1 MDDDHQLSQ
10 FLSVTGSS
18 DATIARQYLE
28 MSGNNLE
35 MAVGL
40 FLEHGA
46 GGMAG
51 GGGGG
56 VGSASAAAGAGAA
69 YHHASEVRAPD
80 QTRTMRLMDF
90 DDGPSPA
97 VLAALGGRGGR
108 HALAA
113 LGGVGMG
120 GVMGENAMDE
130 DDDLMAM
137 RSTWAALDEQ
147 RQRRPASNAS
157 SGGGAAGGSGIGS
170 EARRNPR
177 RAAGSASGGGR
188 RRTGSTNNSSNN
200 GDDGDDDDD
209 VQVVNPDGQRMD
221 QDNAEDDNHHHND
234 DDDDQDSYH
243 YDDESDDDSYHAA
256 NGTPRAPTNAHN
268 APSLSEIFAPPT
280 HLIHRAGGFLGA
292 KAIAK
297 DTRRWLLVNIQND
310 SDFACHALN
319 RDVWRDELVENLVRE
334 GFIFWQVSN
343 TTAEGRTYVERYK
356 VAGYP
361 HLGILDPRTGKL
373 LWRKEG
379 WTQVEAVTAEM
390 FVEMASDF
398 CSRHSF
404 DRMPTLGSGS
414 GRGRPAGY
422 GSGGNTASGSGGSS
436 GSSSHPMDVDA
447 RSGKR
452 PIHELSE
459 EEQLQAAIRASM
471 QPDNNNSNGDGD
483 GDNAAGKGMDDSVE
497 IVDMEDHSNNHP
509 RRGEEG
515 KEEEEEEDLKKP
527 SFETDIR
534 VMAVGDEPSP
544 GAGDVARVQIRM
556 PDGKRLVRKFRGED
570 TVKVIYAFVA
580 VSARMFCM
588 SCILCVRTLRALR
601 KSFRMLSS
609 CVLFHPIELIDF
621 EWMDPL
627 TSKLNLVWLLFLC
640 SSSLLPLL
648 YYIMFNSISQQNND
662 EAKGGKEF
670 ELKAKFPP
678 QDLFPS
684 VNDSISSCGLSGE
697 AINVIWK

>member
-1 MDDDHQLSQ
+1 MSSSSNNQGKNCNSNDDSGNANNNMDDDHQLSQ

-51 GGGGG
+51 GGDGG

-120 GVMGENAMDE
+120 GMMGENAMDE

-157 SGGGAAGGSGIGS
+157 SGGGASGGSGRGIGS
-170 EARRNPR
+170 EAGRNPR

-200 GDDGDDDDD
+200 GDDDDDDDD
-209 VQVVNPDGQRMD
+209 VQVVNPDGQRVE
-221 QDNAEDDNHHHND
+221 QDNAEDDNHHHHDD

-256 NGTPRAPTNAHN
+256 NGIPRAPTNAHN

-334 GFIFWQVSN
+334 GFVFWQASN

-404 DRMPTLGSGS
+404 DRMPTLGGGS
-414 GRGRPAGY
+414 VRGRPAGY
-422 GSGGNTASGSGGSS
+422 GSGGNTASGSG

-471 QPDNNNSNGDGD
+471 QPDNNDSNGDGD
-483 GDNAAGKGMDDSVE
+483 GDNAAGRGMDDSVE
-497 IVDMEDHSNNHP
+497 IVDIEDDSNNHP
-509 RRGEEG
+509 QKGGEG
-515 KEEEEEEDLKKP
+515 KEEEEEEGLKKP

-534 VMAVGDEPSP
+534 VMAVGDEPAP
-544 GAGDVARVQIRM
+544 GAGELARVQIRM
-556 PDGKRLVRKFRGED
+556 PDGKRLVRKFRGKD
-570 TVKVIYAFVA
+570 TIKVIYAFVA
-580 VSARMFCM
+580 
-588 SCILCVRTLRALR
+588 
-601 KSFRMLSS
+601 
-609 CVLFHPIELIDF
+609 
-621 EWMDPL
+621 
-627 TSKLNLVWLLFLC
+627 
-640 SSSLLPLL
+640 
-648 YYIMFNSISQQNND
+648 QNND

-684 VNDSISSCGLSGE
+684 VNDTISSCGLSGE

>member
-1 MDDDHQLSQ
+1 MSSSGHKSNAEGGNANNNTDDDHQLSQ

-28 MSGNNLE
+28 MSGNDLE

-46 GGMAG
+46 GGMGGAG
-51 GGGGG
+51 GSGA
-56 VGSASAAAGAGAA
+56 GSASAAAGPA
-69 YHHASEVRAPD
+69 YHHSSEVRAPD

-113 LGGVGMG
+113 FGGMEVGMG
-120 GVMGENAMDE
+120 MGGMMGENAMDE
-130 DDDLMAM
+130 DHDLMAM

-147 RQRRPASNAS
+147 RQRQRQRHHASNAS
-157 SGGGAAGGSGIGS
+157 SGGGGGGGG
-170 EARRNPR
+170 EARRNHH
-177 RAAGSASGGGR
+177 RAASGR

-200 GDDGDDDDD
+200 DDGDDGDDD

-221 QDNAEDDNHHHND
+221 QDNAEDGNRND
-234 DDDDQDSYH
+234 DDDHEDEDQDSYH

-256 NGTPRAPTNAHN
+256 DAPHTHANARN

-334 GFIFWQVSN
+334 GFVFWQVSN

-356 VAGYP
+356 VGGYP

-404 DRMPTLGSGS
+404 DRMPTLGGGS
-414 GRGRPAGY
+414 GRSVGHGN
-422 GSGGNTASGSGGSS
+422 GGNSS
-436 GSSSHPMDVDA
+436 RGTGGSSSHPMDVDA

-471 QPDNNNSNGDGD
+471 QANTTAAAKNNNDNDDKDGD
-483 GDNAAGKGMDDSVE
+483 DAAGKMIDDSVE
-497 IVDMEDHSNNHP
+497 IVDMEDDVNDSSHESGN
-509 RRGEEG
+509 GEEG
-515 KEEEEEEDLKKP
+515 KEEEDLKKP

-534 VMAVGDEPSP
+534 FMPVGDEPAP
-544 GAGDVARVQIRM
+544 GTGGVARVQIRM
-556 PDGKRLVRKFRGED
+556 PDGKRLVRKFRGDD

-580 VSARMFCM
+580 
-588 SCILCVRTLRALR
+588 
-601 KSFRMLSS
+601 
-609 CVLFHPIELIDF
+609 
-621 EWMDPL
+621 
-627 TSKLNLVWLLFLC
+627 
-640 SSSLLPLL
+640 
-648 YYIMFNSISQQNND
+648 QNNE

-678 QDLFPS
+678 QDLLPS
-684 VNDSISSCGLSGE
+684 VNDTISSCGLSGE

>member
-1 MDDDHQLSQ
+1 MSSSSNNQGKNSNSNDDSGNANNNMDDDHQLSQ

-51 GGGGG
+51 GGDGG

-120 GVMGENAMDE
+120 GMMGENAMDE

-157 SGGGAAGGSGIGS
+157 SGGGASGGSGRGIGS
-170 EARRNPR
+170 EAGRNPR

-200 GDDGDDDDD
+200 GDDDDDDDD
-209 VQVVNPDGQRMD
+209 VQVVNPDGQRVE
-221 QDNAEDDNHHHND
+221 QDNAEDDNHHHHDD

-256 NGTPRAPTNAHN
+256 NGIPRAPTNAHN

-334 GFIFWQVSN
+334 GFVFWQASN

-404 DRMPTLGSGS
+404 DRMPTLGGGS

-422 GSGGNTASGSGGSS
+422 GSGGNTASGSG

-471 QPDNNNSNGDGD
+471 QPDNNDSNGDGD
-483 GDNAAGKGMDDSVE
+483 GDNAAGRGMDDSVE
-497 IVDMEDHSNNHP
+497 IVDIEDDSNNHP
-509 RRGEEG
+509 QKGGEG
-515 KEEEEEEDLKKP
+515 KEEEEEEGLKKP

-534 VMAVGDEPSP
+534 VMAVGDEPAP
-544 GAGDVARVQIRM
+544 GAGELARVQIRM
-556 PDGKRLVRKFRGED
+556 PDGKRLVRKFRGKD
-570 TVKVIYAFVA
+570 TIKVIYAFVA
-580 VSARMFCM
+580 
-588 SCILCVRTLRALR
+588 
-601 KSFRMLSS
+601 
-609 CVLFHPIELIDF
+609 
-621 EWMDPL
+621 
-627 TSKLNLVWLLFLC
+627 
-640 SSSLLPLL
+640 
-648 YYIMFNSISQQNND
+648 QNND

-684 VNDSISSCGLSGE
+684 VNDTISSCGLSGE